1 MTKFHNRSPKAKAK
15 AKAKTKTKT
24 KTETE
29 TETET
34 KTKTMIEFNSIPH
47 WKNEKYNHLNRWWTA
62 QSWVGLH
69 HSTVI
74 FVGVLERSKAERN
87 WNPSKTTW
95 LRRMGEKGMFSVVV
109 SENER
114 YEKETQK
121 QKENYPESRLTI
133 SFVFCFVSSEGRL
146 SQCSSAP
153 GLLRQEGRKGEIF
166 SHHFSIFFSLGG
178 NQKKKKKRESFH
190 EKISEIWS
198 TVVLLSL
205 STKVIK

>member
-1 MTKFHNRSPKAKAK
+1 
-15 AKAKTKTKT
+15 
-24 KTETE
+24 
-29 TETET
+29 
-34 KTKTMIEFNSIPH
+34 
-47 WKNEKYNHLNRWWTA
+47 
-62 QSWVGLH
+62 
-69 HSTVI
+69 
-74 FVGVLERSKAERN
+74 
-87 WNPSKTTW
+87 
-95 LRRMGEKGMFSVVV
+95 MFSVVV

-178 NQKKKKKRESFH
+178 NQKKKKKKKGNLSMKRSLR
-190 EKISEIWS
+190 SD
-198 TVVLLSL
+198 LLLFSCL
-205 STKVIK
+205 FQQK